1 MKKIITFLFSI
12 VCFSFTISTLASEQ
26 NIIYPI
32 YYGTKKCEINTTK
45 ETKQPPVFYDK
56 ENYNF
61 YLEKNNLY
69 KNEELYQSGVNYIY
83 MEYEGN
89 ILYGIDNGKK
99 IDLYKNKQ
107 KLLSAEYINHWS
119 AFYNE
124 YEKKYALEVS
134 INQKNLILTN
144 DTLIPVEDFEFH
156 TRYFSENKKFFIDAY
171 QISNSIKVVKDG
183 NILFEKL
190 DAYVRDVHI
199 SNDGKNTSF
208 IWYSAKSGKETFF
221 LNGKEIGENIY
232 YSKFSPSGKYL
243 YTLQTVG
250 ENEYDFYKNTE
261 KIGSFSG
268 KTHNYF
274 DIVFKDDENFYFIL
288 TDWDNYALIENGKI
302 RISYDDPI
310 QIKAIIKKE
319 NGDIFIVKRDKT
331 LWVDILEINEK
342 EVLRAKKI
350 DERYLDN
357 GKHTFSL
364 FPNKYT
370 NSSEYQ
376 TFIKNQNDE
385 YFLIV
390 NNFIIPDFYD
400 YFNQKNGLNNFRF
413 ASLWAGMIECQDIT
427 YLFPNIKYSREELEN
442 IIWKI
447 LKLSPEKATLLENK
461 LNKLLSSNSLKEKE
475 KEIFQM
481 FLDNLKNKS
490 LQIYA
495 K

>member
-26 NIIYPI
+26 KIIYPI

-56 ENYNF
+56 GNYNF

-69 KNEELYQSGVNYIY
+69 KNEELYQSGINYIY

-119 AFYNE
+119 AFYDE
-124 YEKKYALEVS
+124 YEKKYALEVI
-134 INQKNLILTN
+134 INQKNLMLTN
-144 DTLIPVEDFEFH
+144 DILIPVEDFEFH

-171 QISNSIKVVKDG
+171 QISNSIKVIKDG

-199 SNDGKNTSF
+199 SNDGKNVSF

-243 YTLQTVG
+243 YTLKTVG

-274 DIVFKDDENFYFIL
+274 DIVFKDDDNFYFIL
-288 TDWDNYALIENGKI
+288 TDWDNYAFIKNGKI
-302 RISYDDPI
+302 RISYDDDL
-310 QIKAIIKKE
+310 QIKTIIKKP
-319 NGDIFIVKRDKT
+319 NGDIFIVKKNKI
-331 LWVDILEINEK
+331 LWVDTLEINGK
-342 EVLRAKKI
+342 EVLRAKNI
-350 DERYLDN
+350 DERYLNN
-357 GKHTFSL
+357 GADTFSL
-364 FPNKYT
+364 FSNKHN
-370 NSSEYQ
+370 NSNEYY
-376 TFIKNQNDE
+376 TFIKNENDD
-385 YFLIV
+385 YNLLV
-390 NNFIIPDFYD
+390 NNFIMPKFYD
-400 YFNQKNGLNNFRF
+400 YLH
-413 ASLWAGMIECQDIT
+413 IEQWLDVFSFYSTEYGKILCQDIT
-427 YLFPNIKYSREELEN
+427 YLFPDIWYSRNELEK
-442 IIWKI
+442 IILKMF
-447 LKLSPEKATLLENK
+447 KLSPEKTLLLENK
-461 LNKLLSSNSLKEKE
+461 LNNILSWNSFKEKD
-475 KEIFQM
+475 KEILQM

>member
-1 MKKIITFLFSI
+1 MKKIIIFLFSI

-26 NIIYPI
+26 KIIYPI

-45 ETKQPPVFYDK
+45 ETKQPPSFYDK
-56 ENYNF
+56 EIYSF
-61 YLEKNNLY
+61 YIENNNLY
-69 KNEELYQSGVNYIY
+69 KNEELYQSGINYIY

-119 AFYNE
+119 AFYDE
-124 YEKKYALEVS
+124 YEKKYALEVI
-134 INQKNLILTN
+134 INQKNLMLTN
-144 DTLIPVEDFEFH
+144 DILIPVEDFEFH

-171 QISNSIKVVKDG
+171 QISNSIKVIKDG

-199 SNDGKNTSF
+199 SNDGKNVSF

-364 FPNKYT
+364 FQNKYT

-400 YFNQKNGLNNFRF
+400 YFNQKDGLNNFRF

-427 YLFPNIKYSREELEN
+427 YVSPNIKYSRDELEKM
-442 IIWKI
+442 ILKM
-447 LKLSPEKATLLENK
+447 LKLSPEKTLLLENK
-461 LNKLLSSNSLKEKE
+461 LKNILSWNSLKEKDR
-475 KEIFQM
+475 EILQM